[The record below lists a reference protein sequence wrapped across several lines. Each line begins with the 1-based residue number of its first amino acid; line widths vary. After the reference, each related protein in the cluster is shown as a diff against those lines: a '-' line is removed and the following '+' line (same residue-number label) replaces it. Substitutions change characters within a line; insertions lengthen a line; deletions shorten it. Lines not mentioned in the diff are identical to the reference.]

1 MTVYFGE
8 NLKRLRR
15 EKELTQEKLAD
26 VLGVSF
32 QAVSKWERGE
42 TYPDIT
48 MLPEIAAFFEVSTDE
63 ILGLNTAE
71 QEEKI
76 KWYSNEYSRLW
87 SERKLDEVK
96 ELMLKATKE
105 FPSNYDLL
113 SKHFN
118 VLIQAHG
125 EAEYKLAIKND
136 VQRIYDKIQSF
147 CTDDRIRMWTKK
159 MMCKYLRDLSLI
171 EGSGV
176 DISEAEKILEE
187 LPIMQN
193 TRDYEA
199 MYLYVNDKKKRNM
212 AVSYGV
218 SELLRLLAEVMQRKF
233 DHPTEYDENLLE
245 AFIEFIE
252 KILPDGDYGKNYVHV
267 IWDYGYLG
275 VKKHMKG
282 EDGKAMECFEKCVE
296 LAEKF
301 DSLPEISTHTSFLL
315 EGLDFDKTKTCLG
328 VYKMKDRMKFLF
340 LNRYPLSD
348 EFKEKEEFKKLL
360 ERLEA

>member
-1 MTVYFGE
+1 MTIYFGE

-48 MLPEIAAFFEVSTDE
+48 MLPEIAAFFDVTTDE

-71 QEEKI
+71 QENKI
-76 KWYSNEYSRLW
+76 REYANEYSRLW
-87 SERKLDEVK
+87 SEHRLDEVK
-96 ELMLKATKE
+96 AVMEQAIKE
-105 FPSNYDLL
+105 FPGSYDLL
-113 SKHFN
+113 SKYFN
-118 VLIQAHG
+118 ALIQAQHDD
-125 EAEYKLAIKND
+125 EYKLGIRGE
-136 VQRIYDKIQSF
+136 VQRVYDKIQNF
-147 CTDDRIRMWTKK
+147 CTDDRIRIWTKK

-176 DISEAEKILEE
+176 DISQAEEILDEM
-187 LPIMQN
+187 PVMQN

-199 MYLYVNDKKKRNM
+199 MFMYPYDKEKRSIACAN
-212 AVSYGV
+212 GV
-218 SELLRLLAEVMQRKF
+218 SELLRLLAEVMQIKF
-233 DHPTEYDENLLE
+233 DSPTEYDETLLE
-245 AFIEFIE
+245 GFIRFLETV
-252 KILPDGDYGKNYVHV
+252 LPDGDYGKNYVHI

-275 VKKHMKG
+275 VQKHLKG
-282 EDGKAMECFEKCVE
+282 EDDKAMECFKKCVE

-301 DSLPEISTHTSFLL
+301 DALPEISTHTSFLL
-315 EGLDFDKTKTCLG
+315 EGLTFNKTKTYLG
-328 VYKMKDRMKFLF
+328 VNKMKDRMKFLF

-348 EFKEKEEFKKLL
+348 EFKDKGEFKKLIKK
-360 ERLEA
+360 LEA

>member
-32 QAVSKWERGE
+32 QAVSKWERSE

-48 MLPEIAAFFEVSTDE
+48 MLPEIAAFFEVTTDE

-71 QEEKI
+71 QERKI
-76 KWYSNEYSRLW
+76 NWYINEYSRLW
-87 SERKLDEVK
+87 SERKLDDVK
-96 ELMLKATKE
+96 DIMLKATKE

-113 SKHFN
+113 SKYFN
-118 VLIQAHG
+118 TLIQAHG
-125 EAEYKLAIKND
+125 EAEYKLAIKD
-136 VQRIYDKIQSF
+136 EVQRIYQKIQNF
-147 CTDDRIRMWTKK
+147 CTDDRIRMWTKS

-171 EGSGV
+171 ESSGV
-176 DISEAEKILEE
+176 DISEAEKILAEM
-187 LPIMQN
+187 PIMQN
-193 TRDYEA
+193 TRDCEA
-199 MYLYVNDKKKRNM
+199 MYLYIDDKEKRNR
-212 AVSYGV
+212 AVSNGV

-245 AFIEFIE
+245 AFITFIE
-252 KILPDGDYGKNYVHV
+252 KILPDGDYGKNFVH
-267 IWDYGYLG
+267 IISDYGYLG

-282 EDGKAMECFEKCVE
+282 DDEKAMECFKKCVE

-301 DSLPEISTHTSFLL
+301 DALPEISTHTSFIL
-315 EGLDFDKTKTCLG
+315 EGLEFNKTKTYLG
-328 VYKMKDRMKFLF
+328 VNKMKDRMKFLF
-340 LNRYPLSD
+340 LNRYPLSE
-348 EFKEKEEFKKLL
+348 EFKKKEEFKMLL
-360 ERLEA
+360 ERL